1 MEYEINPRK
10 INKLTALPSE
20 IREYINEVSGES
32 LKVLFLI
39 FSEDK
44 NSTSSEIATKLDLTI
59 SQVEDSLRFWKSK
72 EIILA
77 PKKEN
82 AVFSIDKPCASQ
94 ISTNELKEAMTQ
106 NQYVKM
112 LFNQSEQLYARPLK
126 PIERRT
132 LLYIYEFYNLSI
144 DVILMVVDFC
154 IRYNKPPRQ
163 LLSIC
168 EEMSDDNVNTHEQAE
183 KRIQILTEKYNI
195 ESQVRHCFG
204 IYDRKLSLNEKK
216 MIHKW
221 FIEYGFGINMMRLA
235 FNRCVDS
242 IGKLS
247 FQYIDKI
254 LSNWRKE
261 NVKTPQDLETLE
273 AAKPRDR
280 KPKPKNQPPR
290 KTSYDLNQLLSKSGL
305 FIPN

>member
-1 MEYEINPRK
+1 ME
-10 INKLTALPSE
+10 NKSQ
-20 IREYINEVSGES
+20 I
-32 LKVLFLI
+32 LI
-39 FSEDK
+39 FNEDK

-112 LFNQSEQLYARPLK
+112 LFSQSEQLYARPLK

-221 FIEYGFGINMMRLA
+221 FIELGFGINMIRLA
-235 FNRCVDS
+235 FNRCVDA

-254 LSNWRKE
+254 LLNWQRE
-261 NVKTPQDLETLE
+261 NVKTPEELETLE
-273 AAKPRDR
+273 FNRPQTRKAKPKIESR
-280 KPKPKNQPPR
+280 P
-290 KTSYDLNQLLSKSGL
+290 KTSYDLNELLSKSGL
-305 FIPN
+305 FIPEQ